1 MKILQ
6 KQKNTFKTYNRK
18 SIVDY
23 ECQKLDICIG
33 NSGGSTI
40 VKWVKDIVK
49 IYQDRK

>member
-1 MKILQ
+1 MSAFTSVIILIL
-6 KQKNTFKTYNRK
+6 T
-18 SIVDY
+18 DY
-23 ECQKLDICIG
+23 VICHELGICID